1 MNRKLRHG
9 GLAVMIT
16 VAVLALVIVAN
27 YVFTTVNSILN
38 LNIDMTESQIYS
50 VSEAA
55 DEILSQLGDRKF
67 DIIFFT
73 EFDRMEENSYQQ
85 QLYRYCLSLADKYD
99 FIKLRY
105 IDSITNPDEAAKYQN
120 TEVPDLK
127 TTDVVITNGEAWQSY
142 KIDSFFTFDENNELF
157 AFNAEYRICT
167 ALMQMTY
174 DELLA
179 CFTVGH
185 GETTASSSIARLFSE
200 AGFEVR
206 DIDLSKEDIP
216 ADCRVLVINNPIYDF
231 GGAYDEVNEVG
242 KVDRYLDGLGNVM
255 VFEDPTVSSS
265 LTNLSEFLE
274 EWGIR
279 FTQAKVKDYTNAIS
293 SDGTALVADYATEGA
308 AAGLNK
314 SLREIEN
321 PPKTIVDDA
330 MPIEILWETD
340 NLVETSTV
348 LYSHDTAKAYS
359 LADDSVVAEGA
370 MPIMTVSMHTTI
382 GENNET
388 YYNYLLAAGTSSFA
402 DDKYL
407 NGNAYGNGDIIYEA
421 MRVFCKKVVPVDLDF
436 KVYDDNSLTVTNGQ
450 AIGWTVTFI
459 ITGPIVSAVAGI
471 IVWIRRKH
479 A

>member
-9 GLAVMIT
+9 GLAVLIT
-16 VAVLALVIVAN
+16 VAVLALVIVVN
-27 YVFTTVNSILN
+27 YVFGILN
-38 LNIDMTESQIYS
+38 TVYGLDVDMTESQIYS
-50 VSEAA
+50 VSDAA
-55 DEILSQLGDRKF
+55 DEIISGLGQRQF

-85 QLYRYCLSLADKYD
+85 QLYRYCRALADKYD

-105 IDSITNPDEAAKYQN
+105 IDSITNPEEAAKYQN
-120 TEVPDLK
+120 TEVPDLD

-142 KIDSFFTFDENNELF
+142 KINSFFTFDENNELF

-185 GETTASSSIARLFSE
+185 GETTASSSIATLFKE

-216 ADCRVLVINNPIYDF
+216 EDCRVLIINNPIYDF
-231 GGAYDEVNEVG
+231 GGAYDEVNEVS

-255 VFEDPTVSSS
+255 VFEDPTVSAS

-293 SDGTALVADYATEGA
+293 SDGTALNAKYASEGS

-314 SLREIEN
+314 SLRELEN

-330 MPIEILWETD
+330 MPIEILWESD

-359 LADDSVVAEGA
+359 LTDDSVVAEGE
-370 MPIMTVSMHTTI
+370 MPLMTVSTHVTI
-382 GENNET
+382 GDNNET

-407 NGNAYGNGDIIYEA
+407 NGNSYGNGDIIYEA

-436 KVYDDNSLTVTNGQ
+436 KVYDDNALTLTNGQ

-459 ITGPIVSAVAGI
+459 AAGPIVSAVVGI